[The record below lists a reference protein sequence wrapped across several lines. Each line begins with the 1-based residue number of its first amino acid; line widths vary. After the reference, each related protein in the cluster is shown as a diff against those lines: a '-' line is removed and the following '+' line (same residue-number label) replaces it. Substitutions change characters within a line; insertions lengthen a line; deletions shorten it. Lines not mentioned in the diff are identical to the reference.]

1 MSEKLTGRQTVEVS
15 VQVSASLEIE
25 AGTMHEVLL
34 QARDLGDM
42 LVSHFSVQGEVMLED
57 VASDPVAGVTVHD
70 DVFVIDVGDESER
83 YWITWE
89 EAKSSHVVSVDTWTR
104 EELLEDI
111 REGESS

>member
-42 LVSHFSVQGEVMLED
+42 LVSTLSVQGDLTLNGV
-57 VASDPVAGVTVHD
+57 SSQPVAGVIVHD
-70 DVFVIDVGDESER
+70 DAFVIDVGDESER

-89 EAKSSHVVSVDTWTR
+89 EARSSHVVSVDTWTR
-104 EELLEDI
+104 HELLEDI
-111 REGESS
+111 SEGESS